1 MFYNKNTHK
10 NKYINNIIQ
19 KMMTSN
25 NEEIENKII
34 ELLSNILNHLDFLH
48 QEILDIMNVYIHF
61 NNDNNNDNDN
71 S

>member
-1 MFYNKNTHK
+1 MNESTNTE
-10 NKYINNIIQ
+10 
-19 KMMTSN
+19 
-25 NEEIENKII
+25 NEIKII

-71 S
+71 DNC

>member
-1 MFYNKNTHK
+1 
-10 NKYINNIIQ
+10 
-19 KMMTSN
+19 MMTSN

-48 QEILDIMNVYIHF
+48 QQILDIMNVYIHF

-71 S
+71 DNS

>member
-1 MFYNKNTHK
+1 
-10 NKYINNIIQ
+10 
-19 KMMTSN
+19 MMTSN

-48 QEILDIMNVYIHF
+48 QQILDIMNVYIHF
-61 NNDNNNDNDN
+61 NNNNINNNDNDN